1 MRKAAITPIKPY
13 LPDRALCFMPMNWSG
28 DDRKDLIGQIVPNAI
43 PFQQGG
49 SHTVAVSNSQT
60 HIVILGAGKGGS
72 ALLESFLNLPS
83 IRVLGIADKDPGA
96 PGLKVARLHHIP
108 ISHNPLDLIQ
118 KKDIHLIVDVTGDP
132 AILELL
138 KDHANPGTEVLGGS
152 GSKVLWDLIQHQSQV
167 QAQLFQA
174 EKLAGFGT
182 FASGIAHD
190 INNPLYVILAMAEAI
205 QEETDLAEIHQQAA
219 SIREAAK
226 RIQAISQDITQ
237 YARASSSQESVQ
249 VRIGEQLDEALKIAR
264 FATRFQ
270 EITIHKHFQ
279 DGLEIH
285 AKPEEMLQVFVNLL
299 TNAIH
304 AMEGKGSLT
313 LSTENHNGHIRI
325 SITDTGCGIPAE
337 NLQKIFDP
345 FYTTKAVGKG
355 TGLGLYNVR
364 TIVRKYQG
372 ELKVESAVGQGTRV
386 QLMFPCFSS
395 N

>member
-1 MRKAAITPIKPY
+1 
-13 LPDRALCFMPMNWSG
+13 
-28 DDRKDLIGQIVPNAI
+28 
-43 PFQQGG
+43 
-49 SHTVAVSNSQT
+49 
-60 HIVILGAGKGGS
+60 
-72 ALLESFLNLPS
+72 
-83 IRVLGIADKDPGA
+83 
-96 PGLKVARLHHIP
+96 
-108 ISHNPLDLIQ
+108 
-118 KKDIHLIVDVTGDP
+118 VDVTEDP
-132 AILELL
+132 ALPELL
-138 KDHANPGTEVLGGS
+138 KQHAGPGTEVLGGS
-152 GSKVLWDLIQHQSQV
+152 ASKVLWDLVQYQSHV

-190 INNPLYVILAMAEAI
+190 INNPLYVILGMAEAI
-205 QEETDLAEIHQQAA
+205 QEETDITDIHQQAT

-237 YARASSSQESVQ
+237 YARTSSNQEAMTVY
-249 VRIGEQLDEALKIAR
+249 IDEQLDEALKIAR
-264 FATRFQ
+264 FATKLQ

-279 DGLEIH
+279 DGLAIY
-285 AKPEEMLQVFVNLL
+285 AKPEEILQVFVNLL

-313 LSTENHNGHIRI
+313 VSTEKKDSQIQI
-325 SITDTGCGIPAE
+325 SITDTGCGIPSE

-345 FYTTKAVGKG
+345 FFTTKAVGKG

-372 ELKVESAVGQGTRV
+372 DLKIESAVGKGTKIE
-386 QLMFPCFSS
+386 LMFPCLPF

>member
-1 MRKAAITPIKPY
+1 MRKTEITPIKPY
-13 LPDRALCFMPMNWSG
+13 LLDRALCFIPMKWSG
-28 DDRKDLIGQIVPNAI
+28 DDRKDSIERTAV

-49 SHTVAVSNSQT
+49 SDTVAVSNSQT
-60 HIVILGAGKGGS
+60 HIIILGAGKGGT
-72 ALLESFLNLPS
+72 ALLESFLNLPR

-96 PGLKVARLHHIP
+96 PGLKLAQLHHIP
-108 ISHNPLDLIQ
+108 ISQNPLELIQ
-118 KKDIHLIVDVTGDP
+118 KKDIHLIVDVTEDP
-132 AILELL
+132 ALPELL
-138 KDHANPGTEVLGGS
+138 KQHAGPGTEVLGGS
-152 GSKVLWDLIQHQSQV
+152 ASKVLWDLVQYQSHV

-190 INNPLYVILAMAEAI
+190 INNPLYVILGMAEAI
-205 QEETDLAEIHQQAA
+205 QEETDITDIHQQAT

-237 YARASSSQESVQ
+237 YARASSNQEAMTVY
-249 VRIGEQLDEALKIAR
+249 IDEQLDEALKIAR
-264 FATRFQ
+264 FATKLH
-270 EITIHKHFQ
+270 EITIHKHGQ
-279 DGLEIH
+279 DGLTIY
-285 AKPEEMLQVFVNLL
+285 AKPEEILQVFVNLL

-313 LSTENHNGHIRI
+313 LCKEKKDSHIRI
-325 SITDTGCGIPAE
+325 SITDTGCGIPSE

-345 FYTTKAVGKG
+345 FFTTKPVGKG

-372 ELKVESAVGQGTRV
+372 ELKIESAVGKGTTV